1 MDVTR
6 HIARHVV
13 NLPRSGI
20 RDFFEVVSKMKD
32 VISLGIG
39 EPDFDTPWHIRE
51 AGIYA
56 LEKGKTHYT
65 SNLGL
70 IELRRAISRYDEK
83 NFSVTYRPDDEIL
96 VTVGVS
102 EALDIAFRAL
112 VNPGDKVLF
121 HQPCYVSYHP
131 SITLVHGVGIPV
143 PTFAKDNF
151 ALTAEALRSAWQPGC
166 KLLVLN
172 LPCNPTGGT
181 CNREQLEA
189 IAHFCVE
196 KDLIVLSDEIYAEL
210 TFEGQHVSVVS
221 LPGMKERTIFLHGF
235 SKAFAMTG
243 WRIGYACGPAAL
255 IEAMM
260 KVHQYSMMCASVISQ
275 EAAIEA
281 LTRGEDAMK
290 SMREQ
295 YQRRRDFLV
304 RRLNEIGLKC
314 HLPRGSFYAFPCVES
329 TGMSGK
335 DFALGLLQSER
346 VAMVPGSAFGENGAA
361 FCRACFA
368 TGYEQL
374 IEAGNRIERYVQ
386 AVVSSKDKPSAAG
399 PQPGSALTP
408 SLSHPM
414 GEGARRA
421 GEGSP

>member
-1 MDVTR
+1 MDQSR
-6 HIARHVV
+6 FIAKHVI
-13 NLPRSGI
+13 NLPKSGI
-20 RDFFEVVSKMKD
+20 RDFFEVVAKMKD

-70 IELRRAISRYDEK
+70 IELRRAISKYVEK
-83 NFSVTYRPDDEIL
+83 NFSIGYRPEDEIL

-112 VNPGDKVLF
+112 VNPGDKVMF
-121 HQPCYVSYHP
+121 HQPCYVSYSP
-131 SITLVHGVGIPV
+131 SITLVHGEAIPV
-143 PTFAKDNF
+143 PTYAKDNF
-151 ALTAEALRSAWQPGC
+151 ALTAEALRAAWQPGA

-181 CNREQLEA
+181 CDRAQIEA
-189 IAHFCVE
+189 IAKFAVE
-196 KDLIVLSDEIYAEL
+196 KDLLVLSDEIYSEL
-210 TFEGQHVSVVS
+210 TFEGVHTSIAS
-221 LPGMKERTIFLHGF
+221 LPGMKERTIYLHGF

-260 KVHQYSMMCASVISQ
+260 KVHQYSMMCASILSQ

-281 LTRGEDAMK
+281 LVRGADGMK
-290 SMREQ
+290 KMRDQ
-295 YQRRRDFLV
+295 YHRRRDFIV
-304 RRLNEIGLKC
+304 RRFNEIGLKC
-314 HLPRGSFYAFPCVES
+314 HLPRGSFYAFPDVS
-329 TGMSGK
+329 VTGLNER
-335 DFALGLLQSER
+335 DFAVGLLQAER
-346 VAMVPGSAFGENGAA
+346 VAMVPGTAFGANGSG

-368 TGYEQL
+368 TSYEQL
-374 IEAGNRIERYVQ
+374 LEASNRIERHVQ
-386 AVVSSKDKPSAAG
+386 SLAAKKV
-399 PQPGSALTP
+399 
-408 SLSHPM
+408 
-414 GEGARRA
+414 
-421 GEGSP
+421 

>member
-1 MDVTR
+1 MDTSR
-6 HIARHVV
+6 FIAKHVID
-13 NLPRSGI
+13 LPRSGI
-20 RDFFEVVSKMKD
+20 RDFFEIVSKMKD

-51 AGIYA
+51 AAIYA

-70 IELRRAISRYDEK
+70 IELRRAINQYVEK
-83 NFSVTYRPDDEIL
+83 VFHVSYRPEDEIL

-102 EALDIAFRAL
+102 EAIDIAVRAL
-112 VNPGDKVLF
+112 VNPGDKVMF

-131 SITLVHGVGIPV
+131 SITLTHGEAIPV

-151 ALTAEALRSAWQPGC
+151 ALTAEALIAAWKPGC
-166 KLLVLN
+166 KLLMLN

-181 CNREQLEA
+181 CNRSQLEA
-189 IAHFCVE
+189 IAKFAVE
-196 KDLIVLSDEIYAEL
+196 KDLLVLSDEIYSEL
-210 TFEGQHVSVVS
+210 TFEGEHVSIAS

-260 KVHQYSMMCASVISQ
+260 KVHQYSMMCASILSQ
-275 EAAIEA
+275 EGAIEA
-281 LTRGEDAMK
+281 LQRGEDGMKAM
-290 SMREQ
+290 RDQ
-295 YQRRRDFLV
+295 YHRRRDFIV

-314 HLPRGSFYAFPCVES
+314 HLPRGSFYAFPDVRV
-329 TGMSGK
+329 SGLSEK
-335 DFALGLLQSER
+335 DFAVGLLNAER
-346 VAMVPGSAFGENGAA
+346 VAMVPGTAFGANGAG

-368 TGYEQL
+368 TSYEQL
-374 IEAGNRIERYVQ
+374 IEASDRIERYVQ
-386 AVVSSKDKPSAAG
+386 GLAAR
-399 PQPGSALTP
+399 T
-408 SLSHPM
+408 
-414 GEGARRA
+414 
-421 GEGSP
+421 